1 MEQTKKLKTSS
12 EFSLSDESSAS
23 SSSSIRPAKM
33 VEVKK
38 ESVFFRNIQKADRE
52 KIHPNRPKSN
62 KASILIVTIQTLKD
76 LMTQVDRPKAE
87 YVTLSQESRER
98 ATSNRLSQSN
108 QQPMMN
114 GSDWHHQRG

>member
-1 MEQTKKLKTSS
+1 MNLMN
-12 EFSLSDESSAS
+12 FYSLTEANGLFGD
-23 SSSSIRPAKM
+23 
-33 VEVKK
+33 
-38 ESVFFRNIQKADRE
+38 
-52 KIHPNRPKSN
+52 PNRPKSN